1 LIGKAETASRQPLGS
16 ANIAANDGLVRLLL
30 NSTGEA
36 IYTIDLEGKCTFA
49 NPACLRLLGFE
60 SDTELLGRNM
70 HQLVHHTRPNGEPY
84 PEKDSRIYRAFREG
98 KGTQVDDEVM
108 WRADGSSFSTEYW
121 SYPMEH
127 HGKLVG
133 CVVTFVDI
141 SERRRQEQLL
151 AEQAA
156 ALAEVAR
163 FPEMNPGPV
172 LRVDLDGTVLM
183 DNPAA
188 RHVLGDELPGQ
199 SWRAACPGIDDT
211 LWNEILEARE
221 AVVLERRIS
230 DRDYLFTHR
239 RDFEANLVFV
249 FGADVTEQKRAERAL
264 READELVRLLLN
276 STAEGIYGVD
286 LGGNCTFANPASAK
300 LLGFASVDQLLGRQ
314 MHELVHHT
322 RANGEPYPVEECQIY
337 RAFREHRGTHVDD
350 EVMFCSDGRPFPA
363 EYWSYPVE
371 RDGALVGCVVTFVD
385 ITERRR
391 VEEEMRQTEKMAALG
406 KLSAGLA
413 HELNNPA
420 AAAQRASGQLANGL
434 EELQAATVEL
444 TRAGIAPGDWEA
456 VIEWTRK
463 FRGSADGSFD
473 LSALEASD
481 REEELAGWLEAHELK
496 EAWTMAPTLVSAGV
510 RTDDLDAI
518 AAGLPTAPLGAV
530 VVWLCRSITVRELAG
545 VVNRSTKNIA
555 DLVNVVKSYSYMD
568 QAALQYVDIHAGIE
582 DTLTILGHKLKRGIE
597 VVRRYDENLPHV
609 LAQGSELNQ
618 VWTNLIDNAI
628 GAMGERGTI
637 TIETYRDGE
646 HVAVEIADDGPGIP
660 ERIRPHIFDPFFTTK
675 GVGEGT
681 GLGLDVA
688 RRIVTTRCGGQ
699 IDFSSRP
706 GETVF
711 RVRLPVHGA
720 RTPEDGD
727 RVAVAI
733 E

>member
-1 LIGKAETASRQPLGS
+1 MDATSGAEEVTSRQSLAG
-16 ANIAANDGLVRLLL
+16 NDDLARLLL
-30 NSTGEA
+30 NSTGEG
-36 IYTIDLEGKCTFA
+36 IYGIDLEGKCTFA

-70 HQLVHHTRPNGEPY
+70 HQLVHHTRPDGEPY
-84 PEKDSRIYRAFREG
+84 PEKECRIYRAFRES
-98 KGTQVDDEVM
+98 KGTHVDDEVM
-108 WRADGSSFSTEYW
+108 WRADGSSFPTEYW
-121 SYPMEH
+121 SYPMKH
-127 HGKLVG
+127 NGKLVG
-133 CVVTFVDI
+133 CVLTFLDI
-141 SERRRQEQLL
+141 SERRHQEQLL

-156 ALAEVAR
+156 TLTEVAR

-172 LRVDLDGTVLM
+172 LRVDLEGAVLM

-188 RHVLGDELPGQ
+188 RDVFGDGLVGQ
-199 SWRAACPGIDDT
+199 CWLDVCPGIDEAAWKD
-211 LWNEILEARE
+211 ILEARE
-221 AVVLERRIS
+221 AVVLERSIT
-230 DRDYLFTHR
+230 DRQYVFTHR

-249 FGADVTEQKRAERAL
+249 FGADVTEQKQAEQAL
-264 READELVRLLLN
+264 RQADELVRLLLN
-276 STAEGIYGVD
+276 STGEGIYGVD
-286 LGGNCTFANPASAK
+286 LKGNCTFANPASAK
-300 LLGFASVDQLLGRQ
+300 LLGFESVDELLGRQ

-322 RANGEPYPVEECQIY
+322 RPNGEPYPVEECQIY

-350 EVMFCSDGRPFPA
+350 EVMFCSDGKPFPA

-371 RDGALVGCVVTFVD
+371 HDGELVGCVVTFVD

-420 AAAQRASGQLANGL
+420 AAAQRASGQLAEAL
-434 EELQAATVEL
+434 QEMQAATVEL
-444 TRAGIAPGDWEA
+444 TRAGIAPGAWDA
-456 VIEWTRK
+456 VIGWAHE
-463 FRGSADGSFD
+463 FRERANGSSA

-481 REEELAGWLEAHELK
+481 REEELIDWLGTRGVED
-496 EAWTMAPTLVSAGV
+496 AWTMASTLVNAGV
-510 RTDDLDAI
+510 LKDDLDAI
-518 AAGLPTAPLGAV
+518 AAGLPEAPLGAV
-530 VVWLCRSITVRELAG
+530 VLWLCRAITVEDLAG
-545 VVNRSTKNIA
+545 VVARSTKGIS

-568 QAALQYVDIHAGIE
+568 QATLQYIDVHAGLE

-597 VVRRYDENLPHV
+597 VVRQYDRDLPQV
-609 LAQGSELNQ
+609 EVQGSELNQ

-637 TIETYRDGE
+637 TIRTFREDE
-646 HVAVEIADDGPGIP
+646 HLLVELADDGPGIP
-660 ERIRPHIFDPFFTTK
+660 EDVQPRIFDPFFTTK

-688 RRIVTTRCGGQ
+688 RRIVTARCGGQ

-711 RVRLPVHGA
+711 RVRLPLQSTCA
-720 RTPEDGD
+720 PES
-727 RVAVAI
+727 
-733 E
+733 